1 MYISVFYNHIVEAS
15 QQMGCSIDEVLKKV
29 YSFGI
34 ERVEFDMAELTEP
47 AEMYSKLQKA
57 GLSVS
62 SIYGF
67 YDFGQN
73 PDGTLGYAQVD
84 KAIAMHAN
92 KIMIIPGFL
101 KGSTKL
107 ECETEKQNMAKA
119 MKQICEYADIHKV
132 MVTIEDFDDKTSQ
145 IADSNGMLWF
155 VEQIP
160 SLRVT
165 FDTGNFMYSSE
176 QELVAFDKLKSRIAH
191 VHCKDRSLN
200 KVEGEEPKANVEGV
214 LMYSSP
220 VGYGCI
226 RMKEIIDLLKVMDY
240 QGTLTIE
247 HFGSLNQIDYMEKS
261 ARWIK
266 SQLE

>member
-1 MYISVFYNHIVEAS
+1 MKISVFYNHIVEAS
-15 QQMGCSIDEVLKKV
+15 QQMGCSIDEVFQKV

-47 AEMYSKLQKA
+47 VEMYSQLQKV

-73 PDGTLGYAQVD
+73 PDGTLGYDQVD

-101 KGSTKL
+101 KGGTNL
-107 ECETEKQNMAKA
+107 ERETEKQNMAKA
-119 MKQICEYADIHKV
+119 IKQICEYADKRKV
-132 MVTIEDFDDKTSQ
+132 MVTIEDFDDKTSP
-145 IADSNGMLWF
+145 IADSDGMLWF
-155 VEQIP
+155 AEQIP
-160 SLRVT
+160 SLKVT
-165 FDTGNFMYSSE
+165 FDTGNFMYSCE
-176 QELVAFDKLKSRIAH
+176 EELVAFDKLKSRIGH

-200 KVEGEEPKANVEGV
+200 KVEGEEPKANVAGI
-214 LMYSSP
+214 LMYASP

-226 RMKEIIDLLKVMDY
+226 PMKEIIKILSEMDY

-266 SQLE
+266 SQLL